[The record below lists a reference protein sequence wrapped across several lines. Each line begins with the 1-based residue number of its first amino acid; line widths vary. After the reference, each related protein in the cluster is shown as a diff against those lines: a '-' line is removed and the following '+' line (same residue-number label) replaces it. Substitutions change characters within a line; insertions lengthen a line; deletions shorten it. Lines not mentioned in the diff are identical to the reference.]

1 MTWNETINSKVYADA
16 QEAKLDI
23 DKWKAFNDKVVF
35 TNGCFDILHLGH
47 IDYLAKAAD
56 LGDRLII
63 GLNSDASVA
72 RLKGENRPIID
83 QKTRA
88 LKLASLVFVDAV
100 VLFTEDTPLD
110 AITTLRPN
118 VLVKGGDYT
127 VDAIVGAKEVTDKGG
142 DVVVIPFLKGHS
154 TTSIVKKILDSNN

>member
-1 MTWNETINSKVYADA
+1 MTWNETISSKVFTKTSDA
-16 QEAKLDI
+16 KTI
-23 DKWKAFNDKVVF
+23 ITRWKAFNDKVVF

-56 LGDRLII
+56 LGDRLVI
-63 GLNSDASVA
+63 GLNADASVS

-88 LKLASLVFVDAV
+88 IKLASLVFVDAV
-100 VLFTEDTPLD
+100 VIFQEDTPLNL
-110 AITTLRPN
+110 ITSLEPD

-127 VDAIVGAKEVTDKGG
+127 IDTIVGAREVLARGG
-142 DVVVIPFLKGHS
+142 SVEVIPFLEGHS
-154 TTSIVKKILDSNN
+154 TTSIIKRIRD